1 MKKIISV
8 LVIFFTIGSFIYGG
22 TVDAKTDMKNKVNQN
37 KFLNI
42 AHRGASGHA
51 PEHTFASY
59 DLVKKMKADY
69 LELDIQL
76 TKDGQLIAMHDT
88 AVDRTTN
95 GTGEVREKTLSEIK
109 SLDAGSWFNEA
120 YPEKAKPEYVGQ
132 KVLTLEEIFQ
142 KYGRSM
148 KYYIETKSPEVYP
161 GMEEKLLGLLE
172 KYNLIGQNMS
182 SSRVMIQ
189 SFSQESLKKIH
200 SMNENIPLIQLLWYN
215 PNGNNEIVEWSGIT
229 HDPENV
235 TNKDFQEIK
244 KYAVGI
250 GPNLRNDNNGELII
264 DKAFMK
270 KARENKLLVHP
281 YTINEKDDMRL
292 LIKWGAT
299 GMFTNYPDRLHSVLK
314 ER

>member
-1 MKKIISV
+1 MF
-8 LVIFFTIGSFIYGG
+8 IFFTVGSFFYGG
-22 TVDAKTDMKNKVNQN
+22 TVDAKTEKKHEFNTN
-37 KFLNI
+37 KFFNI

-88 AVDRTTN
+88 SVDRTTN
-95 GTGEVREKTLSEIK
+95 GTGEVRDKTLSEIK

-120 YPEKAKPEYVGQ
+120 YPEKAKQEYVGQ
-132 KVLTLEEIFQ
+132 KVPTLEEIFQ

-148 KYYIETKSPEVYP
+148 KYYIETKSPDVYP

-172 KYNLIGQNMS
+172 KYNLVGQNMS

-200 SMNENIPLIQLLWYN
+200 SMNQNIPLVQLLWYY
-215 PNGNNEIVEWSGIT
+215 PNENNEIIEWSGVT
-229 HDPENV
+229 HAPKSV
-235 TNKDFQEIK
+235 TNQDFQTIK
-244 KYAVGI
+244 EYAIGI
-250 GPNLRNDNNGELII
+250 GPNLRNDNGELII
-264 DKAFMK
+264 NEPYMK
-270 KARENKLLVHP
+270 KARENGLLIHP
-281 YTINEKDDMRL
+281 YTINEKEDMRL
-292 LIKWGAT
+292 LIGWGAT

-314 ER
+314 EK

>member
-1 MKKIISV
+1 MKKIISF
-8 LVIFFTIGSFIYGG
+8 LFIFFTVGSFLYGG
-22 TVDAKTDMKNKVNQN
+22 TVDAKADTKNRLNAN

-88 AVDRTTN
+88 SVDRTTN

-109 SLDAGSWFNEA
+109 SLDAGSWFNA
-120 YPEKAKPEYVGQ
+120 TYPEKAKKEYVAQ
-132 KVLTLEEIFQ
+132 KVPTLEEIFQ

-148 KYYIETKSPEVYP
+148 KYYIETKSPDVYP
-161 GMEEKLLGLLE
+161 GMEEKLLELLK

-200 SMNENIPLIQLLWYN
+200 SMNQNIPLVQLLWYY
-215 PNGNNEIVEWSGIT
+215 PNENNEIIEWSGVT
-229 HDPENV
+229 HAPKDV
-235 TNKDFQEIK
+235 TNQDLRAIK
-244 KYAVGI
+244 EYAVGI
-250 GPNLRNDNNGELII
+250 GPNLRNDNGELII
-264 DKAFMK
+264 DETYVK
-270 KARENKLLVHP
+270 KARKNGLLVHP
-281 YTINEKDDMRL
+281 YTINEKEDMRL
-292 LIKWGAT
+292 LIGWGAT

-314 ER
+314 EK

>member
-1 MKKIISV
+1 MKKIISF
-8 LVIFFTIGSFIYGG
+8 LVIFFTIGSSFYGG
-22 TVDAKTDMKNKVNQN
+22 TVNAKTEKKHEFNAN

-59 DLVKKMKADY
+59 NLVKKMKADY

-120 YPEKAKPEYVGQ
+120 YPEKAKQEYVGQ
-132 KVLTLEEIFQ
+132 KVPTLEEIFQ

-148 KYYIETKSPEVYP
+148 KYYIETKSPDVYP

-200 SMNENIPLIQLLWYN
+200 SMNKNIPLVQLLWYY
-215 PNGNNEIVEWSGIT
+215 PNENNEIIEWSGLT
-229 HDPENV
+229 HAPKSV
-235 TNKDFQEIK
+235 TTQDFQTIK
-244 KYAVGI
+244 EYAVGI
-250 GPNLRNDNNGELII
+250 GPNLRDDNGELII
-264 DKAFMK
+264 DKTFIK
-270 KARENKLLVHP
+270 KARENRLLVHP
-281 YTINEKDDMRL
+281 YTINEKEDMRL
-292 LIKWGAT
+292 LIGWGAT

-314 ER
+314 GK

>member
-1 MKKIISV
+1 MKKIISF
-8 LVIFFTIGSFIYGG
+8 LFIFFTVGSFFYGG
-22 TVDAKTDMKNKVNQN
+22 TVDAKTEKKHEFNTN
-37 KFLNI
+37 KFFNI

-88 AVDRTTN
+88 SVDRTTN
-95 GTGEVREKTLSEIK
+95 GTGEVRDKTLSEIK

-120 YPEKAKPEYVGQ
+120 YPEKAKQEYVGQ
-132 KVLTLEEIFQ
+132 KVPTLEEIFQ

-148 KYYIETKSPEVYP
+148 KYYIETKSPDVYP

-172 KYNLIGQNMS
+172 KYNLVGQNMS

-200 SMNENIPLIQLLWYN
+200 SMNQNIPLVQLLWYY
-215 PNGNNEIVEWSGIT
+215 PNENNEIIEWSGVT
-229 HDPENV
+229 HAPKSV
-235 TNKDFQEIK
+235 TNQDFQTIK
-244 KYAVGI
+244 EYAIGI
-250 GPNLRNDNNGELII
+250 GPNLRNDNGELII
-264 DKAFMK
+264 NEPYMK
-270 KARENKLLVHP
+270 KARENGLLIHP
-281 YTINEKDDMRL
+281 YTINEKEDMRL
-292 LIKWGAT
+292 LIGWGAT

-314 ER
+314 EK

>member
-1 MKKIISV
+1 MKKIISF
-8 LVIFFTIGSFIYGG
+8 LVIFLLIGSFSYGG
-22 TVDAKTDMKNKVNQN
+22 TVDAKTNMKNKVHPN

-95 GTGEVREKTLSEIK
+95 GTGEVRNKTLSEIK

-120 YPEKAKPEYVGQ
+120 YPEKAKQEYVGQ
-132 KVLTLEEIFQ
+132 KVPTLEEIFQ

-148 KYYIETKSPEVYP
+148 KYYIETKSPDVYP

-172 KYNLIGQNMS
+172 KYNLVGQNMS

-200 SMNENIPLIQLLWYN
+200 SMNQNIPLVQLLWYY
-215 PNGNNEIVEWSGIT
+215 PNDKNEIIEESKIT
-229 HDPENV
+229 SAPEHV
-235 TNKDFQEIK
+235 TNKEFQEIK

-250 GPNLRNDNNGELII
+250 GPNLRNDNGELII
-264 DKAFMK
+264 NEPYMK
-270 KARENKLLVHP
+270 MARENGLLIHP
-281 YTINEKDDMRL
+281 YTINEKEDMRL
-292 LIKWGAT
+292 LIGWGAT

-314 ER
+314 EK

>member
-1 MKKIISV
+1 MRKIISV
-8 LVIFFTIGSFIYGG
+8 LVIFFMTGSIFAGG
-22 TVDAKTDMKNKVNQN
+22 AVHAKAEGKHEWNKN

-95 GTGEVREKTLSEIK
+95 GTGEVRDKTLSEIK
-109 SLDAGSWFNEA
+109 SLDAGSWFNKA
-120 YPEKAKPEYVGQ
+120 YPEKAKQEYGGQ
-132 KVLTLEEIFQ
+132 KVPTLEEIFQ

-148 KYYIETKSPEVYP
+148 KYYIETKSPDVYP
-161 GMEEKLLGLLE
+161 GMEEKLLALLE

-189 SFSQESLKKIH
+189 SFSKDSLKKIH
-200 SMNENIPLIQLLWYN
+200 SINKNIPLVQLLWYY
-215 PNGNNEIVEWSGIT
+215 PNENNEIVEWSGIT
-229 HDPENV
+229 HEPKRV
-235 TNKDFQEIK
+235 TNDDFQEIK

-250 GPNLRNDNNGELII
+250 GPNLRNDNGDLII
-264 DKAFMK
+264 NESYMK
-270 KARENKLLVHP
+270 MARQNGLLIHP
-281 YTINEKDDMRL
+281 YTINEKPDMRL

-314 ER
+314 EK